1 MTRFASRYP
10 LVFSILA
17 VLVAIVVIKLLDA
30 GLVDLDLSALGIRLT
45 IEAAFCGYVIFLLG
59 SLWWWRE
66 AGFKQ
71 PVTWRRLLAYLPLL
85 LVPLLVAASSGFQA
99 APASQVIGFA
109 ILTLMVGFAEECL
122 LRGVVLRA
130 LFPGGVLRAALLS
143 SLFFGLGHL
152 VNIWQGASA
161 FTTIVQVIYSFFL
174 GIGFAGARLY
184 TGTIWPAIAV
194 HALIDFVDIASRGFV
209 LAPPQSL
216 ALERT
221 IVPIVITG
229 LYALY
234 GWWLIR
240 RTPMGDTA

>member
-1 MTRFASRYP
+1 MTRFASRHP

-17 VLVAIVVIKLLDA
+17 VLVAIVVIKLLDV
-30 GLVDLDLSALGIRLT
+30 GLADLGLSALGIRLI

-59 SLWWWRE
+59 SLCWWRE

-85 LVPLLVAASSGFQA
+85 LVPVLVAASSGFQA
-99 APASQVIGFA
+99 APASQVIGFT
-109 ILTLMVGFAEECL
+109 ILSLMVGFAEECL

-130 LFPGGVLRAALLS
+130 LVPGGVLRAVLLS
-143 SLFFGLGHL
+143 SLLFGLGHL
-152 VNIWQGASA
+152 VNIWQGASP
-161 FTTIVQVIYSFFL
+161 FTTIVQVLYSFFL

-184 TGTIWPAIAV
+184 TGTIWPAIVV

-216 ALERT
+216 APGRA

-234 GWWLIR
+234 GWWLLR
-240 RTPMGDTA
+240 RTPLVR

>member
-1 MTRFASRYP
+1 MTRFASRHP

-17 VLVAIVVIKLLDA
+17 VLVALVVIKLLDA
-30 GLVDLDLSALGIRLT
+30 GLADLELSALGIRLT

-71 PVTWRRLLAYLPLL
+71 SVTWRRLLAYLPLL
-85 LVPLLVAASSGFQA
+85 LVPVLVAASSGFQA
-99 APASQVIGFA
+99 APANQVIGFA
-109 ILTLMVGFAEECL
+109 ILTLMVGFAEESL

-130 LFPGGVLRAALLS
+130 LVPGGVLRAVLLS

-152 VNIWQGASA
+152 VNIWQGASP
-161 FTTIVQVIYSFFL
+161 FTTIVQVLYSFFL

-184 TGTIWPAIAV
+184 TGTIWPAIVV

-216 ALERT
+216 TPGRA

-234 GWWLIR
+234 GWWLLR
-240 RTPMGDTA
+240 RTPMPRH